1 MVLSGTP
8 PAASRFQNVR
18 SALADIDPTQVA
30 ASAGA
35 LSVLPTNGHRLW
47 RLGVLAALASE
58 IPARPD
64 AQPLTQPVLSGL
76 LTTGD
81 IAGTAAQQEDP
92 FEDVLTEELVFFG
105 GSYLVGSGLASDCAY
120 IVRLVVR
127 SLLLSDVLPEPL
139 RRELTMIAQATF
151 ALSDHVLRRAGLSR
165 HEIPAAAPRA
175 SVDVPGQSRLRRLAD
190 ELIFSAES
198 LAAIKGV
205 ELSSLEPLIVDA
217 GARRFEDADL
227 VDGLTDRW
235 PLTRF
240 GDRVVLARPFDLLVA
255 LRHHLLI
262 EAVGAVGAEPVAAA
276 FGAVVDEEVTDS
288 FRRLRLDVDVIRG
301 DSSKPWAEMSGQ
313 LDTDIE
319 LLCLVCSDPMLDL
332 SENPYSIYDT
342 HALLDAVH
350 TRFEQAAQAASGR
363 VLGLLIGQPAGRGAF
378 YGLQRTDRENLER
391 KFMSAADLQIIA
403 RVEHGDPLAL
413 SKFSAACDS
422 LRAADQ
428 IMSFGTL
435 DLYSVYHGHEH
446 SLDYLRGATLVTVA
460 PSSGAEIRRQ
470 TKASRDFHGA
480 FYIDGT
486 IREVEREEEDG
497 LKPRF
502 YHLTE
507 IREPRLILHIGNA
520 PVDLW
525 VAGPAGGDRPRRS
538 WHLVETIAYW
548 LNELT
553 EPVREPLIALSNSI
567 PCLQLAIDVDH
578 PDFWFSSAEDPG
590 GEEIARCRVTR
601 YEVEI
606 ALGPRIRRAA
616 PSPNNAADRTLVAVI
631 IDAIDALCQ
640 AHGAQPMSVDDKR
653 TLRDAVAPEG
663 IKKHMLVFP
672 SIGNELIARADGPA
686 RMVQTADVN
695 AVRALV
701 GAHVTTKFGLRN
713 QLVPRDRREKVV
725 RSSVDY
731 LLAELQAVLSSAR
744 PDGLLEQIL
753 TANERIIAESEH
765 SRAVLPARLATYPE
779 AGAQR
784 RLRDEAARANQASIC
799 CRFMAEYVAAQP
811 PTGSKPWSLAR
822 YDRAMALTAE
832 MISWAYLADA
842 LYYGMSDVGLLI
854 NEEGHLRL
862 EDQDPYELRRAAY
875 FDQHV
880 AAQRDTMQRIF
891 TRRFEARPSSGPS
904 ELVERINPVM
914 LSDAGV
920 TLTEL
925 GELLHAASA
934 HAASTEAE
942 VVVMDRAAALA
953 TWAGDLD
960 WDANKVDRAL
970 SYLTMGARPTFLEPP
985 DGDWHDVVPSRFARR
1000 WSLNRR
1006 PFVARGDELVWGR
1019 RQMLVAL
1026 NVMLGQ
1032 ISSSRFQTLADS
1044 PQLREELGR
1053 LAAEAGTKFERE
1065 IAAIFRAEKRFAVEE
1080 SVTSLGGHRLQRS
1093 NGETLGDIDVLA
1105 ADRLTHVLHAV
1116 ECKDLAG
1123 ALTPS
1128 EVASELSEHFD
1139 DDADTSSS
1147 KHAER
1152 VAWLERHRADAL
1164 ARLGIADDASSWRVH
1179 GMFVTGR
1186 PVMAPYIRDV
1196 AFKIVAFRDLEA
1208 WIAARPKS
1216 RRSPKRRNK
1225 RKR

>member
-1 MVLSGTP
+1 MVLSGQP
-8 PAASRFQNVR
+8 PAASRFRNVR
-18 SALADIDPTQVA
+18 SVLADIDPTQVA

-35 LSVLPTNGHRLW
+35 LSLLPTNAHRLW
-47 RLGVLAALASE
+47 RLGVLAALTSE
-58 IPARPD
+58 VPARPG
-64 AQPLTQPVLSGL
+64 ARPLTQPVLGGL
-76 LTTGD
+76 LMTGD
-81 IAGTAAQQEDP
+81 IAGAAAQQEDP

-105 GSYLVGSGLASDCAY
+105 GSYLVGSGLASDCVY
-120 IVRLVVR
+120 IVRLVVC

-139 RRELTMIAQATF
+139 RGELTMLAQATF

-165 HEIPAAAPRA
+165 DEIPAAPPSAG
-175 SVDVPGQSRLRRLAD
+175 VDVPGQSRLRRLAD

-227 VDGLTDRW
+227 VEGLTDRW
-235 PLTRF
+235 PLIRF
-240 GDRVVLARPFDLLVA
+240 GDRVVLAKPFDLLVA
-255 LRHHLLI
+255 LRHHLVT
-262 EAVGAVGAEPVAAA
+262 EAVGAVGAQPVAAA
-276 FGAVVDEEVTDS
+276 FGAVVDEEVTNS
-288 FRRLRLDVDVIRG
+288 FLRLRLDVEVIRR
-301 DSSKPWAEMSGQ
+301 DPSKPWTEMSGQ

-319 LLCLVCSDPMLDL
+319 MLCLVCSDPMLDL
-332 SENPYSIYDT
+332 SENPYGIYDT
-342 HALLDAVH
+342 RALLDAVH
-350 TRFEQAAQAASGR
+350 ARFVQAAQATSGR
-363 VLGLLIGQPAGRGAF
+363 VFGLLIGQPTGRGAF
-378 YGLQRTDRENLER
+378 YGLQRRDRENLER
-391 KFMSAADLQIIA
+391 EVMSAADLQIIA
-403 RVEHGDPLAL
+403 RMEHGDPLAL
-413 SKFSAACDS
+413 WKFSAACSS
-422 LRAADQ
+422 LRAAEQ
-428 IMSFGTL
+428 IVSFGML
-435 DLYSVYHGHEH
+435 DLYSVYHGHER
-446 SLDYLRGATLVTVA
+446 SLDHLRDATLVTVA
-460 PSSGAEIRRQ
+460 PGSGAEIRQR

-486 IREVEREEEDG
+486 IREVEREEDHG
-497 LKPRF
+497 LSPRF

-507 IREPRLILHIGNA
+507 ISEPRLILHVGNA

-538 WHLVETIAYW
+538 WHLVETVAYW

-553 EPVREPLIALSNSI
+553 DLLREPLSALSHSI

-590 GEEIARCRVTR
+590 GEEIARCRLTR

-616 PSPNNAADRTLVAVI
+616 PSPDNAADRMLVAVI

-640 AHGAQPMSVDDKR
+640 AHGGQQMPLDHKR

-663 IKKHMLVFP
+663 IKKHILFFP

-686 RMVQTADVN
+686 RTVQTADVS
-695 AVRALV
+695 AARALI
-701 GAHVTTKFGLRN
+701 GAYVTTTFGLRN
-713 QLVPRDRREKVV
+713 QVVPRDQREQVV
-725 RSSVDY
+725 RTSVEY
-731 LLAELQAVLSSAR
+731 LLAEAQALLASAR

-753 TANERIIAESEH
+753 AANERIIAESEH

-779 AGAQR
+779 AGAQGW
-784 RLRDEAARANQASIC
+784 LRDEAARANQASVC

-811 PTGSKPWSLAR
+811 PTGSEPWSLVR

-832 MISWAYLADA
+832 MISWAYLDDA
-842 LYYGMSDVGLLI
+842 FYYGMTDVGLLV
-854 NEEGHLRL
+854 NEEGQLRL
-862 EDQDPYELRRAAY
+862 EEQDRYELGRAAY

-880 AAQRDTMQRIF
+880 AAQRDTMERILL
-891 TRRFEARPSSGPS
+891 RRFQARPSSGPS
-904 ELVERINPVM
+904 ELVKRINPLMV
-914 LSDAGV
+914 SDAGV

-934 HAASTEAE
+934 CAASTEAE
-942 VVVMDRAAALA
+942 IVVMDRAAAVA
-953 TWAGDLD
+953 TVAGDLQ
-960 WDANKVDRAL
+960 WDATKLDRAL
-970 SYLTMGARPTFLEPP
+970 SYLTMGARPTFLAPP
-985 DGDWHDVVPSRFARR
+985 DGDWRDVVPSRFARR

-1006 PFVARGDELVWGR
+1006 PFVARGDELLWGR
-1019 RQMLVAL
+1019 RQVLVAL
-1026 NVMLGQ
+1026 NVILGQ
-1032 ISSSRFQTLADS
+1032 ILSGRFQTLAGS
-1044 PQLREELGR
+1044 PELREELGR
-1053 LAAEAGTKFERE
+1053 LSAEAGIEFQHEV
-1065 IAAIFRAEKRFAVEE
+1065 AAIFRADTRFAVDE
-1080 SVTSLGGHRLQRS
+1080 SVTSLGGHRLQRP
-1093 NGETLGDIDVLA
+1093 NGETLGDIDVVA
-1105 ADRLTHVLHAV
+1105 ADRLARILHAV

-1152 VAWLERHRADAL
+1152 VAWLQAHRADAL
-1164 ARLGIADDASSWRVH
+1164 AQLGIAEEASSWRVH

-1196 AFKIVAFRDLEA
+1196 AFEIVASGDLGA
-1208 WIAARPKS
+1208 WIAARPQPQ
-1216 RRSPKRRNK
+1216 RTPRRRNR